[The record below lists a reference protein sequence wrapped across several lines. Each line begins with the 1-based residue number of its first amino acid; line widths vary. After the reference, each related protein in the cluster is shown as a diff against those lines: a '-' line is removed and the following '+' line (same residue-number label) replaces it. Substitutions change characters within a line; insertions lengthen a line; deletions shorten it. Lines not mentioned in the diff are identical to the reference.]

1 MANKGR
7 NEVEDIILQAI
18 GHSDRRAIIRIIGV
32 NPEGVS
38 YSSIL
43 GETELNTGHLNYHLR
58 NLGGLIDKSDDK
70 LYRLTPIGLKA
81 LEMMNN
87 LSNEIDGNVIQYV
100 ETAKGS
106 YDASLHPF
114 VKGLLYIGIAGV
126 GIVFL
131 AGLGLFILSIT
142 RGSIGVMEIF
152 ISLGMMSFTGVII
165 WVLVGALKT
174 VPGFIRRLERKL
186 MND

>member
-1 MANKGR
+1 MTEKGR
-7 NEVEDIILQAI
+7 NEAEDIILQAVV
-18 GHSDRRAIIRIIGV
+18 HSDRRGIIRIIGV
-32 NPEGVS
+32 NPDGVT

-43 GETELNTGHLNYHLR
+43 GETQLNTGHLNYHLR
-58 NLGGLIDKSDDK
+58 NLGGLIEKSDEK

-81 LEMMNN
+81 LELMNN
-87 LSNEIDGNVIQYV
+87 LSKEIDNGVIHYV
-100 ETAKGS
+100 EAVKGVDGS
-106 YDASLHPF
+106 IHPF

-131 AGLGLFILSIT
+131 AGLGLLVMSIS
-142 RGSIGVMEIF
+142 RGSIGVMEVF
-152 ISLGMMSFTGVII
+152 TSLGMMGFTGVIL

-174 VPGFIRRLERKL
+174 VPGFVRRLERKL